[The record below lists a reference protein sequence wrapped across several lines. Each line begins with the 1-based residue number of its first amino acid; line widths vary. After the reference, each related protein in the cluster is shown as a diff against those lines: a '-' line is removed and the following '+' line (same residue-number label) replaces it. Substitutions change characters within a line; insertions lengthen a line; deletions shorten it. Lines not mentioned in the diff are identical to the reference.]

1 MVNGVCLQAQGRD
14 AAKSGDGICID
25 SSANRVC
32 LQAQN
37 AMQRSDDESEKEL
50 ECEIWNRR
58 IGQSCRVDLGE
69 RRRVDEVSWNRRIGQ
84 SSRVDLGERRGG

>member
-25 SSANRVC
+25 RRANRVC

-37 AMQRSDDESEKEL
+37 ACGQKVKKARVR
-50 ECEIWNRR
+50 WNGRW
-58 IGQSCRVDLGE
+58 GKGGSVSLAEWNGVNGE
-69 RRRVDEVSWNRRIGQ
+69 VWISEVSA
-84 SSRVDLGERRGG
+84 RGLRQPLVVHGAA

>member
-1 MVNGVCLQAQGRD
+1 MMVNGVCLQAQGRD

-37 AMQRSDDESEKEL
+37 AMWPEVKKAR
-50 ECEIWNRR
+50 
-58 IGQSCRVDLGE
+58 
-69 RRRVDEVSWNRRIGQ
+69 VSWMG
-84 SSRVDLGERRGG
+84 DGEQEDWLVLRSGME